1 MISQNVY
8 VKFDTF
14 NTRDEVLDF
23 VYDEKELNS
32 NINNWKEDLDKYK
45 RYKDKH
51 IKKYRAKSNYRKKY
65 PYHITVLIPNQ

>member
-32 NINNWKEDLDKYK
+32 NINNWKEDLDKYIS
-45 RYKDKH
+45 YKDKH
-51 IKKYRAKSNYRKKY
+51 LKKLQRGIQLQKY
-65 PYHITVLIPNQ
+65 ICLSFNGIDTY